1 MTLLAHLKINRTLSE
16 RSIGLAPMAG
26 ISDWPFRKIC
36 AALGADFTVT
46 EMISADPKFRDTSR
60 NALRL
65 DLKDDVKD
73 DLIGD
78 SLDRGQDT
86 SHAIGDGSISN
97 VSHTGRAPKIVQI
110 AGAAPALLID
120 AAKMAVDFGA
130 EVVDINMGC
139 PAKKV
144 CKQLAGSALMKD
156 EILVGQLLDAV
167 VSAVDVPVTV
177 KMRTGW
183 DRLHKN
189 AVSIAVLAE
198 SLGIQALTVHG
209 RTRACRFKGV
219 AEYDTIK
226 AVKQAVNIPVVAN
239 GDISTPQMALHVL
252 SHTECDGLMIGR
264 AAVGNPWLFNQV
276 KKYLSGG
283 QIIQPPGPDT
293 ILEIAQEHLS
303 KMHQHYGDLAIKIS
317 RKHIVAYAN
326 LLPNSVALKDGFNQ
340 QNSRQAQLDYLS
352 KFNNYN
358 NNNGVLAA

>member
-1 MTLLAHLKINRTLSE
+1 MTLLAHLKLNPTLSE

-36 AALGADFTVT
+36 TALGADFTVT
-46 EMISADPKFRDTSR
+46 EMISADPKFRDSSR

-65 DLKDDVKD
+65 DLKDDPINDLFD
-73 DLIGD
+73 DNLGQHEQTNLNNSGGLGGD
-78 SLDRGQDT
+78 
-86 SHAIGDGSISN
+86 ISRQQ
-97 VSHTGRAPKIVQI
+97 RAPKIVQI
-110 AGAAPALLID
+110 AGASPALLID

-156 EILVGQLLDAV
+156 EALVGHLLDAV
-167 VSAVDVPVTV
+167 VGAVEVPVTV

-183 DRLHKN
+183 DRQHKN
-189 AVSIAVLAE
+189 AVSIALLAE
-198 SLGIQALTVHG
+198 TLGVQALTVHG
-209 RTRACRFKGV
+209 RTRACRFNGV

-252 SHTECDGLMIGR
+252 SHTQCDGLMIGR
-264 AAVGNPWLFNQV
+264 AAVGNPWLFNQI
-276 KKYLSGG
+276 KNFLCGG
-283 QIIQPPGPDT
+283 QIIQAPNPGT
-293 ILEIAQEHLS
+293 VLHIAQEHLS
-303 KMHQHYGDLAIKIS
+303 KMHQHYGDLAIKTS
-317 RKHIVAYAN
+317 RKHIVAYAD
-326 LLPNSVALKDGFNQ
+326 LVPDGVALKNGFNR

-352 KFNNYN
+352 QFNNYN